1 MKVLA
6 ILIAS
11 ISASQ
16 GFMSHSQNHE
26 SGIIRRYVVAETE
39 AAISV
44 ASAAIPTTLMIA
56 GFAASMIKAEE
67 DAKLNGSIDG
77 ETFLSKLLSQK
88 KKMSTGPVDSKE
100 ATRSV
105 ATFEPMKPKL
115 NEKLD
120 DGKSNVPSFLSKFF
134 PSKVSSKKTKIEEV
148 TESDVS
154 VVHEATESTSK
165 IESVS
170 LNSDQVSQ
178 KSSKHNIETP
188 SKEADETSESLSQPI
203 MERTAELSVEEKSK
217 LLLDVS
223 PKTTPKIPSEE
234 VSVIDFSE
242 LKSEV
247 ASTMEKENE
256 KMERLQKS
264 IEEDVVELVESTVT
278 EPTEKLERVDKD
290 LTNTKKGGFFRSTFR
305 VLKKLIA
312 PWRKWKNIS

>member
-1 MKVLA
+1 MENLMC
-6 ILIAS
+6 LL
-11 ISASQ
+11 
-16 GFMSHSQNHE
+16 FFQNF
-26 SGIIRRYVVAETE
+26 S
-39 AAISV
+39 
-44 ASAAIPTTLMIA
+44 
-56 GFAASMIKAEE
+56 
-67 DAKLNGSIDG
+67 
-77 ETFLSKLLSQK
+77 LLK
-88 KKMSTGPVDSKE
+88 YHP
-100 ATRSV
+100 
-105 ATFEPMKPKL
+105 
-115 NEKLD
+115 
-120 DGKSNVPSFLSKFF
+120 
-134 PSKVSSKKTKIEEV
+134 KKTKIEEV

-223 PKTTPKIPSEE
+223 PKTTPRIPSEE